1 MKNENIKDYMKN
13 IKVINKEVS
22 EYSNEDKGI
31 KYILPTAQLIV
42 KIDYLELTKEELE
55 AAKFKEMIDKN
66 KEYKQV
72 DAVRVIPKN
81 EITKNEK
88 DKFTLVESKIK
99 AYAMWNVTNG
109 LGIKE
114 TCTTKEEAL
123 KIYDDIN
130 KGLVCFY
137 E

>member
-1 MKNENIKDYMKN
+1 MKNENLKDYMNN

-42 KIDYLELTKEELE
+42 KIDYLELK
-55 AAKFKEMIDKN
+55 
-66 KEYKQV
+66 V

-114 TCTTKEEAL
+114 TCTSKEEAL
-123 KIYDDIN
+123 KLYDDIN
-130 KGLVCFY
+130 KGLVGFY